1 MARQSA
7 AKRGLLPAN
16 PLFRL
21 LVIHGAAGAV
31 LGILFV
37 IGVLVLD
44 VAGIH
49 SLLSR
54 TGEWVV
60 GLSLLCMGS
69 ITTFASVSMGGAIMM
84 LPKEDA
90 PLDPPAGGPGE
101 PVFVLRPVRPRAGQ
115 KANSGLL
122 AD

>member
-1 MARQSA
+1 MRQSPA
-7 AKRGLLPAN
+7 RRGLLPGN

-21 LVIHGAAGAV
+21 LVIHGMSGAL

-37 IGVLVLD
+37 IGILALD

-60 GLSLLCMGS
+60 GLSLLTMGS

-84 LPKEDA
+84 LPKEDTPREPPERGLRA
-90 PLDPPAGGPGE
+90 PAFAMKAAPRQW
-101 PVFVLRPVRPRAGQ
+101 RP
-115 KANSGLL
+115 NSGSGFR

>member
-1 MARQSA
+1 MTRQSP
-7 AKRGLLPAN
+7 AKRGLLPGN

-21 LVIHGAAGAV
+21 LVIHGMSGAL
-31 LGILFV
+31 LGVSFV
-37 IGVLVLD
+37 VGILVLD

-60 GLSLLCMGS
+60 GLSLLLMGS

-84 LPKEDA
+84 MPKEER
-90 PLDPPAGGPGE
+90 PRDPPDRGLGE
-101 PVFVLRPVRPRAGQ
+101 AVPMMSLVRRRSGRKIGSAHRA
-115 KANSGLL
+115 
-122 AD
+122 D

>member
-1 MARQSA
+1 MTRQSP

-21 LVIHGAAGAV
+21 LVIHGLSGV
-31 LGILFV
+31 GLGIAFV
-37 IGVLVLD
+37 AGILALD

-60 GLSLLCMGS
+60 GLSLLAMGS
-69 ITTFASVSMGGAIMM
+69 IVTFASVSMGGAIMM
-84 LPKEDA
+84 LAKEDA
-90 PLDPPAGGPGE
+90 PREPPERGLRE
-101 PVFVLRPVRPRAGQ
+101 PVLAFSPAFRRRPPNGNPGLR
-115 KANSGLL
+115 

>member
-1 MARQSA
+1 MTRHSPSKFA
-7 AKRGLLPAN
+7 LLPRN

-21 LVIHGAAGAV
+21 LVIHGVSGAV

-37 IGVLVLD
+37 AGVLVLD

-60 GLSLLCMGS
+60 GLALLTMGS
-69 ITTFASVSMGGAIMM
+69 VVTFSSVSMGGAIMLM
-84 LPKEDA
+84 PKEEE
-90 PLDPPAGGPGE
+90 PREPPSRGLGELIPAMSATGGK
-101 PVFVLRPVRPRAGQ
+101 PR
-115 KANSGLL
+115 KAADSRLL

>member
-1 MARQSA
+1 
-7 AKRGLLPAN
+7 LLPSN

-21 LVIHGAAGAV
+21 LAIHGVAGAV
-31 LGILFV
+31 LGVFFV
-37 IGVLVLD
+37 LGVLVLD

-60 GLSLLCMGS
+60 GLLLLTMGS

-84 LPKEDA
+84 MPKDVK
-90 PLDPPAGGPGE
+90 PPDPPAGNPGV
-101 PVFVLRPVRPRAGQ
+101 PVFALGAALRRARQ
-115 KANSGLL
+115 KTNSSLL

>member
-1 MARQSA
+1 MASNSPV
-7 AKRGLLPAN
+7 KRGLLPAN

-21 LVIHGAAGAV
+21 LVTNGVSGAV
-31 LGILFV
+31 LGIVFV
-37 IGVLVLD
+37 AGLLALD

-60 GLSLLCMGS
+60 GLSLLTMGS
-69 ITTFASVSMGGAIMM
+69 IVTFASVSMGGAIMM

-90 PLDPPAGGPGE
+90 PRDPPERGLRE
-101 PVFVLRPVRPRAGQ
+101 PVLVISPAPRRRHPKAGSNLR
-115 KANSGLL
+115 

>member
-1 MARQSA
+1 MARHSA
-7 AKRGLLPAN
+7 SKRGLLPAN

-21 LVIHGAAGAV
+21 LVIHGVAGAV
-31 LGILFV
+31 LGVAFV
-37 IGVLVLD
+37 AGLLVLD

-60 GLSLLCMGS
+60 GLSLLTMGS

-84 LPKEDA
+84 MPKEEE
-90 PLDPPAGGPGE
+90 PREPPRRGLRE
-101 PVFVLRPVRPRAGQ
+101 PVPVMSAIPRRWRPKTGSSLR
-115 KANSGLL
+115 